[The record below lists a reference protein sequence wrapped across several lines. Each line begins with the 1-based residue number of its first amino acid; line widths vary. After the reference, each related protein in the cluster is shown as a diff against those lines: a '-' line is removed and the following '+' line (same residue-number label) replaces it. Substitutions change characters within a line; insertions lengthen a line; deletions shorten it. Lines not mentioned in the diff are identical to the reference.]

1 MVRFDTD
8 GYIDDNGK
16 LMSKETFDN
25 WVIDIQSENFK
36 LKIKSLAEENTRLRE
51 ALEFYAKGIHAD
63 IKFDNESIALS
74 SDSYDLWEDQ
84 KYGRSV
90 WKVGRKAREA
100 LKGEK

>member
-51 ALEFYAKGIHAD
+51 A
-63 IKFDNESIALS
+63 
-74 SDSYDLWEDQ
+74 
-84 KYGRSV
+84 
-90 WKVGRKAREA
+90 
-100 LKGEK
+100 